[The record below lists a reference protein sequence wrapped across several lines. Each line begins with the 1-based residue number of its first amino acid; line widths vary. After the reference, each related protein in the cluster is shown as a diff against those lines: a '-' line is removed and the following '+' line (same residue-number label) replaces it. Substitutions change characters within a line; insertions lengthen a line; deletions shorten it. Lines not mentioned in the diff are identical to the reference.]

1 MNMIFVTRPSR
12 LARWQTQAVIQ
23 EIQRHFPN
31 IGIEEKTITTR
42 GDKIKDQPLPEIGG
56 KGLFTQELEAELLH
70 GRAQAAVHSLK
81 DLPLADSVGLIIAA
95 TPPRS
100 DARDVIVSRFGY
112 TLDTLPKGAIVGT
125 SSLRRSAQ
133 LLALR
138 PDLQPK
144 PLRGN
149 IDTRLRKALHED
161 YDAIVVA
168 GAGLVRLGLQEY
180 IREWLP
186 FDQMLPAPGQ
196 GALAV
201 QCAQDDHQT
210 IQILQVLDDKATR
223 AAVDAERSFLSGLG
237 GGCSL
242 PIGAYAAVTSLENG
256 AFNISLRGVVA
267 ALDGMRLIHV
277 EGEGGDAIQLGKAL
291 AEEALQRGAR
301 DLLPMISQDLIS
313 DMDKP
318 L

>member
-1 MNMIFVTRPSR
+1 MIFVTRPSR

-31 IGIEEKTITTR
+31 LGIEEKTITTK

-56 KGLFTQELEAELLH
+56 KGLFTEELEAELLH

-81 DLPLADSVGLIIAA
+81 DLPLADRVGLIVVAI
-95 TPPRS
+95 PPRS

-125 SSLRRSAQ
+125 SSFRRSAQ

-149 IDTRLRKALHED
+149 IDTRLRKALHGE

-168 GAGLVRLGLQEY
+168 GAGLIRLGLQEY

-186 FDQMLPAPGQ
+186 YDQMLPAPGQ

-201 QCAQDDHQT
+201 QCAQYDLQT
-210 IQILQVLDDKATR
+210 IQILQVLDDKVTR
-223 AAVDAERSFLSGLG
+223 TAVAAERSFLLSLG

-242 PIGAYAAVTSLENG
+242 PIGAYASVTRLENG
-256 AFNISLRGVVA
+256 GFTIFLRGVVV
-267 ALDGMRLIHV
+267 ALDGMRLIQV
-277 EGEGGDAIQLGKAL
+277 EGQGDDAALLGKEL
-291 AEEALQRGAR
+291 AREALQRGAR
-301 DLLPMISQDLIS
+301 DLLPLVSQDSIS
-313 DMDKP
+313 DKDKP

>member
-1 MNMIFVTRPSR
+1 MIFVTRPSR
-12 LARWQTQAVIQ
+12 LARQQTQVVIQ
-23 EIQRHFPN
+23 EIQRQFPN

-56 KGLFTQELEAELLH
+56 KGLFTEELEAELLH
-70 GRAQAAVHSLK
+70 RRAQAAVHSLK
-81 DLPLADSVGLIIAA
+81 DLPLTDSVGLTIAA
-95 TPPRS
+95 IPPRN
-100 DARDVIVSRFGY
+100 DARDVLVSRSGY
-112 TLDTLPKGAIVGT
+112 TLATLPEGAIVGT

-149 IDTRLRKALHED
+149 IDTRLRKALHGE

-168 GAGLVRLGLQEY
+168 GAGLIRLGLQDY
-180 IREWLP
+180 ISEWLP
-186 FDQMLPAPGQ
+186 YEQMLPAPGQ

-201 QCAQDDHQT
+201 QCAQDDLQT
-210 IQILQVLDDKATR
+210 IQILQVLDDKVTR
-223 AAVDAERSFLSGLG
+223 AAVNAERAFLSGLG

-242 PIGAYAAVTSLENG
+242 PIGAFATVTDMEKG
-256 AFNISLRGVVA
+256 GINIYLRGIVVA
-267 ALDGMRLIHV
+267 LNGTGLIKV
-277 EGEGGDAIQLGKAL
+277 EGKGNDPVLLGEEL
-291 AEEALQRGAR
+291 AREALQRGAR
-301 DLLPMISQDLIS
+301 ELLSMISPQTGSEKDQ
-313 DMDKP
+313 P